1 VTDQVAPE
9 IGAPVG
15 TDAEA
20 LLEPLDEQQRAA
32 ATALTGAVCVLAGAG
47 TGKTRAITHRI
58 AYGVATGVYPPK
70 RVMALTFTSRAAS
83 ELRTRLAALGA
94 SGVAARTFHAAALAQ
109 LNYFWPRLLGASAPR
124 VLDGKARLVA
134 QAAEVLHLKLES
146 AALRDAAA
154 EIEFRKTSALS
165 LEEYAERA
173 ADRPI
178 PAGLDIDRMVRLQH
192 LYETLKDERRLIDF
206 EDVLLATAGMILA
219 EPQVA
224 TEVREQYRFFTVD
237 EYQDVSPAQQALLDA
252 WLGERS
258 DVCVVG
264 DASQTI
270 YSFAGA
276 KAEYLLRFGDRR
288 DGATV
293 LRLEHNY
300 RSVDGVV
307 QTANALMTGRRGA
320 LTLTAARRPVEPREP
335 AVQLRRYAS
344 DADEAAG
351 IAADIAAL
359 IAAGTRPSG
368 IAVLHRINSQ
378 SALLEKAL
386 GDVGVPLR
394 TRGAVRFFDQP
405 VIRQALML
413 LRGASVAGLQEPLF
427 KSVSDVLRELGHT
440 HHAPPGPGE
449 QRTRWELLDALGT
462 LVEQAPPGT
471 TLQQFVAD
479 LAERAEA
486 QHEPAIEAVTL
497 ATLHS
502 AKGLEWPVVFLV
514 GLSEGLLPISYA
526 TTPAQVEEERRLLYV
541 GVTRARDRLRM
552 SWSVTG
558 PMRMGE
564 RSPSRFLAELRLPEA
579 GTGTSSARAR
589 GGRAG

>member
-1 VTDQVAPE
+1 VITADE
-9 IGAPVG
+9 
-15 TDAEA
+15 

-32 ATALTGAVCVLAGAG
+32 AMTLTGAVCVLAGAG

-70 RVMALTFTSRAAS
+70 RVMALTFTARAAS
-83 ELRTRLAALGA
+83 ELRTRLAVLGA
-94 SGVAARTFHAAALAQ
+94 GGVAARTFHAAALAQ

-134 QAAEVLHLKLES
+134 QAAEILHLKLET
-146 AALRDAAA
+146 AALRDVAA
-154 EIEFRKTSALS
+154 EIEYRKTSALS
-165 LEEYAERA
+165 VPEYADRA
-173 ADRPI
+173 AGRPM
-178 PAGLDIDRMVRLQH
+178 PKGLDVERMVRLQE
-192 LYETLKDERRLIDF
+192 LYETLKDERRMIDF
-206 EDVLLATAGMILA
+206 EDVLLATAGMITS

-237 EYQDVSPAQQALLDA
+237 EYQDVSPAQQLLLDA

-276 KAEYLLRFGDRR
+276 RADYLLRFGDRPG
-288 DGATV
+288 GASV

-307 QTANALMTGRRGA
+307 QAANALMAGRRGA
-320 LTLTAARRPVEPREP
+320 LTLTASRRTEAREP
-335 AVQLRRYAS
+335 AVQLRRYPS

-351 IAADIAAL
+351 VAADIVAL
-359 IAAGTRPSG
+359 MASGTRPSG
-368 IAVLHRINSQ
+368 IAILHRINSQ
-378 SALLEKAL
+378 SVLLEQAL
-386 GDVGVPLR
+386 ADANVPVR
-394 TRGAVRFFDQP
+394 TRGSARFFDQP

-413 LRGASVAGLQEPLF
+413 LRGASVAGLEEPLF

-449 QRTRWELLDALGT
+449 QRTRWELLDALAT
-462 LVEQAPPGT
+462 LGEQAAPGT
-471 TLQQFVAD
+471 SLKDFVAD
-479 LAERAEA
+479 LAERAAA
-486 QHEPAIEAVTL
+486 QHEPAVEAVTL

-514 GLSEGLLPISYA
+514 GLAEGLLPISYA
-526 TTPAQVEEERRLLYV
+526 SAPTEVEEERRLLYV
-541 GVTRARDRLRM
+541 GVTRARDRLRL
-552 SWSVTG
+552 SWSATG
-558 PMRMGE
+558 ASRMGE
-564 RSPSRFLAELRLPEA
+564 RTPSRFLADLRLPEPA
-579 GTGTSSARAR
+579 IGTSSARAR
-589 GGRAG
+589 VARAG

>member
-1 VTDQVAPE
+1 VISADE
-9 IGAPVG
+9 
-15 TDAEA
+15 

-32 ATALTGAVCVLAGAG
+32 ATTLTGAVCVLAGAG

-70 RVMALTFTSRAAS
+70 RVMALTFTARAAS

-94 SGVAARTFHAAALAQ
+94 GGVAARTFHAAALSQ

-124 VLDGKARLVA
+124 VLDKKARLVA
-134 QAAEVLHLKLES
+134 QAAEILHLKLET
-146 AALRDAAA
+146 AGLRDAAA

-165 LEEYAERA
+165 VTEYAERA
-173 ADRPI
+173 AGVRPM
-178 PAGLDIDRMVRLQH
+178 PAGLDMERMVRLQE
-192 LYETLKDERRLIDF
+192 LYETLKDERRMIDF
-206 EDVLLATAGMILA
+206 EDVLLATAGMITS

-237 EYQDVSPAQQALLDA
+237 EYQDVSPAQQSLLDA

-276 KAEYLLRFGDRR
+276 RADYLLRFGDRPG
-288 DGATV
+288 GATV

-307 QTANALMTGRRGA
+307 TAANALMAGRRGS
-320 LTLTAARRPVEPREP
+320 LTLTAARRSSEAREP

-351 IAADIAAL
+351 VAADIAAL
-359 IAAGTRPSG
+359 IAAGTRPST
-368 IAVLHRINSQ
+368 IAILHRINSQ
-378 SALLEKAL
+378 SVLLEQAL
-386 GDVGVPLR
+386 ADAKVPVR
-394 TRGAVRFFDQP
+394 TRGAVRFFEQP

-413 LRGASVAGLQEPLF
+413 LRGASVAGLEEPLF

-440 HHAPPGPGE
+440 HHAPAGPGE
-449 QRTRWELLDALGT
+449 QRTRWELLDALAT
-462 LVEQAPPGT
+462 LGEQAPPGT
-471 TLQQFVAD
+471 TLKDFVAD
-479 LAERAEA
+479 LAERAAA
-486 QHEPAIEAVTL
+486 QHEPAVEAVTL

-514 GLSEGLLPISYA
+514 GLTEGLLPISYA
-526 TTPAQVEEERRLLYV
+526 TGPTEVEEERRLLYV
-541 GVTRARDRLRM
+541 GVTRARDRLRL
-552 SWSVTG
+552 SWSAAG
-558 PMRMGE
+558 PARLGE
-564 RSPSRFLAELRLPEA
+564 RSPSRFLADLKLPEPA
-579 GTGTSSARAR
+579 TGTSSGRARAV
-589 GGRAG
+589 RAG